1 VTTPSDL
8 TRLIADLARLA
19 NVTPEAMRERL
30 VAMSPAELAALIDKL
45 PASARTGIANLGAV
59 KPLLGPDKWLPS
71 PGPQT
76 MAYESKADVVGYGGS
91 PGSGKTD
98 LLLGLAFTRHKRSF
112 IMRRSYGDLDA
123 IIDRALAIHGG
134 RDGFNGSPPPRLR
147 IDAERT
153 IFFRAAH
160 AEDDV
165 RGTMGQGRDLLGLDE
180 ACQFTE
186 SQVRFLMAW
195 VRSEDPEQPCQT
207 VLCTNPPLSA
217 EGLWFARMFA
227 PWLSDRF
234 PNPAMPGELRWV
246 ITDDEGRD
254 LWVNGPQD
262 VRVVDGKV
270 MKPTSRT
277 YIPGVL
283 GDNPYL
289 ARTDY
294 QATLDAM
301 PEPFRSLLLGGFRTQ
316 FKDQDNQVCPTAWV
330 KAAMARHKPG
340 GWREF
345 AITAMALDPAGGG
358 ADDAAL
364 AMRHGGWYAPLVT
377 LKGEATRD
385 GAQMAAMVLAHRRA
399 GAALVCDVGGGY
411 GTDVTS
417 RLKENGISFV
427 AFNGANSA
435 SGTSHGGLKFYNAR
449 AEAWWRFR
457 EELNPDQE
465 GGSPIALPDDP
476 ELLADLTAPT
486 FEVRTGGILIEAKEG
501 IRKRLG
507 RSTNKGDAAV
517 MCLAPGNKA
526 VQRALRGGSRQPRV
540 VHSRAFEMSRMY
552 SGRRS
557 R

>member
-1 VTTPSDL
+1 
-8 TRLIADLARLA
+8 
-19 NVTPEAMRERL
+19 MRERL

-76 MAYESKADVVGYGGS
+76 MAFESTADVVGYGGS

-123 IIDRALAIHGG
+123 IIDRALAIHGS

-147 IDAERT
+147 IDNERT

-195 VRSEDPEQPCQT
+195 VRSEDPDQKCQA
-207 VLCTNPPLSA
+207 VLATNPPLSS
-217 EGLWFARMFA
+217 EGLWFAKMFA
-227 PWLSDRF
+227 PWLPGRF
-234 PNPAMPGELRWV
+234 PNPAAPGELRWV
-246 ITDDEGRD
+246 ISDDEGRD
-254 LWVNGPQD
+254 LWVDGPND
-262 VRVVDGKV
+262 ARVVDGKLV
-270 MKPTSRT
+270 KPTSRT

-283 GDNPYL
+283 ADNPYL

-316 FKDQDNQVCPTAWV
+316 FRDAENQVLPTAWV
-330 KAAMARHKPG
+330 KASMARHKSD
-340 GWREF
+340 GWCQFEM
-345 AITAMALDPAGGG
+345 TAMALDAAAGGG
-358 ADDAAL
+358 DAGVL
-364 AMRHGGWYAPLVT
+364 CWRHGGWYAPFISIKAAGSGGDANASAERALRRAS
-377 LKGEATRD
+377 E
-385 GAQMAAMVLAHRRA
+385 MAAAVIIHRKA
-399 GAALVCDVGGGY
+399 NAPVIVDHGGGF
-411 GTDVTS
+411 GQDVTN
-417 RLKENGISFV
+417 RLRENGIAYQ
-427 AFNGANSA
+427 AFNGAGKSTFI
-435 SGTSHGGLKFYNAR
+435 GKGGVRFVNAR
-449 AEAWWRFR
+449 AEAWWKFR
-457 EELNPDQE
+457 EALDPEQE
-465 GGSPIALPDDP
+465 GGSVVALPDDP

-486 FEVRTGGILIEAKEG
+486 FEVRAGGILVEPKG
-501 IRKRLG
+501 DIRKRIG
-507 RSTNKGDAAV
+507 RSPDRGDAAV
-517 MCLAPGNKA
+517 MCLAPGNHA
-526 VQRALRGGSRQPRV
+526 VRRDA
-540 VHSRAFEMSRMY
+540 A
-552 SGRRS
+552 GRRAPPKVIHS
-557 R
+557 VGFERQHRNFQAIRGRR